1 MATIPTLQLKR
12 GLKANL
18 PSEALAGTPLVT
30 LDTSEL
36 FIGNGIGQ
44 PLLKISDIVVAATS
58 TGIDHSKL
66 WVDTTA
72 NQIKRYNGSAWVE
85 LNVASFASIT
95 GVPSD
100 NAALQAVL
108 DTFATIT
115 YVDSQIASL
124 GGAVSWQNPVASI
137 LSIPPVTP
145 TLGDR
150 YLIGA
155 SPSGLWA
162 GKADNIAE
170 YKVSGWTF
178 KTPVIGMVVDVTAT
192 AEFLYIYNGS
202 AWVAKAFDSITASGG
217 LERTTNDIH
226 LAASVAGEGLK
237 LTAGVL
243 EVDVIDCGTF

>member
-66 WVDTTA
+66 WVDTTT

-124 GGAVSWQNPVASI
+124 GGAVSWQNPVLDIVDTLPGS
-137 LSIPPVTP
+137 P
-145 TLGDR
+145 TIGDR
-150 YLIGA
+150 YLLSA
-155 SPSGLWA
+155 TA
-162 GKADNIAE
+162 GSHPKEIAE
-170 YKVSGWTF
+170 YKVAGWVY
-178 KTPVIGMVVDVTAT
+178 KAPALGMYVEVESQVNV
-192 AEFLYIYNGS
+192 LYNYNGTT
-202 AWVAKAFDSITASGG
+202 WVARAFDNITASGG
-217 LERTTNDIH
+217 LERTANDIH

>member
-18 PSEALAGTPLVT
+18 PSEALAGQPLVT
-30 LDTSEL
+30 LDSTEL
-36 FIGNGIGQ
+36 FVGNGIGQ
-44 PLLKISDIVVAATS
+44 PLLKISDIVIAAVS

-72 NQIKRYNGSAWVE
+72 GKIKRWSGSAWVE
-85 LNVASFASIT
+85 ADVKGFADIT
-95 GVPSD
+95 GIPSD

-124 GGAVSWQNPVASI
+124 GGAVSWQNPVLDIVDTLPGS
-137 LSIPPVTP
+137 P
-145 TLGDR
+145 TIGDR
-150 YLIGA
+150 YLLSA
-155 SPSGLWA
+155 TA
-162 GKADNIAE
+162 GSHPKEIAE
-170 YKVSGWTF
+170 YKVAGWVY
-178 KTPVIGMVVDVTAT
+178 KAPALGMYVEVESQVNV
-192 AEFLYIYNGS
+192 LYNYNGTT
-202 AWVAKAFDSITASGG
+202 WVARAFDNITASGG
-217 LERTTNDIH
+217 LERTANDIH